1 MAFENSPSLDQP
13 SETRPSSLKDRI
25 YQNRRKWIMAGV
37 IFAVLWLAGTGAL
50 FLLSSNVFSPP
61 GGAEGYLVTP
71 TGQPAQ
77 ALITISD
84 VKVAHLRRRLFLLP
98 RAAPRRARDDHR
110 DHLWRLAPAGHH
122 HQRSG
127 CRSGQDRAA
136 QVSASAGNEM
146 KMKTRSFLSKQDMAG
161 QGTVEFAL
169 ILVLVAVVVIV
180 SLSVAGPTIGEG
192 FKNVLNGLRL
202 ENASQEQENK
212 VLVIV
217 RDFLTARIKVSMPQ
231 WRWARQLGQLA
242 YTDIGLNPQDWSMP
256 VEGIRWGPHGADVG
270 LGTQAGDPY
279 FIYVE
284 NQNGNLIKLYDGWR
298 IWCVAADGQCYYHR
312 VAPENIVDI
321 RTLVLVPR

>member
-1 MAFENSPSLDQP
+1 M
-13 SETRPSSLKDRI
+13 
-25 YQNRRKWIMAGV
+25 
-37 IFAVLWLAGTGAL
+37 
-50 FLLSSNVFSPP
+50 
-61 GGAEGYLVTP
+61 
-71 TGQPAQ
+71 
-77 ALITISD
+77 
-84 VKVAHLRRRLFLLP
+84 
-98 RAAPRRARDDHR
+98 
-110 DHLWRLAPAGHH
+110 
-122 HQRSG
+122 
-127 CRSGQDRAA
+127 
-136 QVSASAGNEM
+136 SASAGNEM
-146 KMKTRSFLSKQDMAG
+146 KMKTRSFLSKQDMTG

-169 ILVLVAVVVIV
+169 ILALVAVVVIV

-217 RDFLTARIKVSMPQ
+217 EDFLTRINDFYAANG
-231 WRWARQLGQLA
+231 RWPRSWGSYA
-242 YTDIGLNPQDWSMP
+242 YTDIGLDPQDWSMP

-270 LGTQAGDPY
+270 LGTQAGNPY

-284 NQNGNLIKLYDGWR
+284 NQSGNLIKLYDGWR